1 MLLRSAEFVGW
12 ALGGLEREI
21 IQTRERLASLTSQAA
36 KLRGRLGRGGETVGA
51 ATSERSEPSRRK
63 RRPMSAAA
71 RKRMS
76 ANMKKRWAETK
87 RKGLKRL

>member
-1 MLLRSAEFVGW
+1 MLLRSAELVGW

-21 IQTRERLASLTSQAA
+21 MQTRERLVSLTSQAA
-36 KLRGRLGRGGETVGA
+36 KLRARLGRRGETLTA
-51 ATSERSEPSRRK
+51 ASSDSSEPARRK

-76 ANMKKRWAETK
+76 DNMKKRWAATK
-87 RKGLKRL
+87 KKGLTRL